1 MSLPLSLLVWTAI
14 LQFLMPFRVALLAL
28 LLVLQW
34 QAFFGSC

>member
-28 LLVLQW
+28 QW